1 MVSEETAIRS
11 TLTLGIVRQRYLE
24 HVGRDWLSAES
35 RQLLKRVVED
45 ELLKMQDPE
54 EEDLPLSSL
63 QKAKGSQ
70 AKRKREDGNEEEG
83 GGAKAKKSRVAESPP
98 ESPDS
103 GIEKVGNEEEKE
115 VPSEEDE
122 DVKEQKTSRRKAKG
136 AVLKEETS
144 EDEEEDLSS
153 ADEDAA
159 EVKKRKGAEK
169 KTKKAIP
176 KEETSDDEDLS
187 SADEEGSKQ
196 KKKATPA
203 GKKKQNFA
211 SAAKRQEGVRKRNS
225 DGDKKPEGEK
235 EDLERSGSGSD
246 GEMGGAG
253 PSDEEEEGGAAAT
266 PIAAEDSDSSSLPSL
281 DEGDDTTKA
290 KKEAKE
296 KKNVTKK
303 KQTSGGDKSL
313 AKVAKEEN
321 KAVSR
326 LKRYIAL
333 CGARRNYKKLLENC
347 RSVKSMVAVLKKELE
362 DLGVEGNPSIEKC
375 KKARLK
381 KEEAQELAELDSNN
395 IIFTPG
401 RPKRR
406 CVSSWPPPPAPP
418 SPPSAYKR
426 TMGSDS
432 DGEGSH
438 AGRGRRRGP
447 DWSGLKGVI
456 SDDGDSD

>member
-1 MVSEETAIRS
+1 MSQRAPHFTFTFKSCRTYSFFA

-45 ELLKMQDPE
+45 ELLKMQVGSRRWKEGLLFHHRAARGQFCRSVVPTE
-54 EEDLPLSSL
+54 PHRCSLST
-63 QKAKGSQ
+63 
-70 AKRKREDGNEEEG
+70 
-83 GGAKAKKSRVAESPP
+83 

-253 PSDEEEEGGAAAT
+253 PSDEEEEG
-266 PIAAEDSDSSSLPSL
+266 EDFL
-281 DEGDDTTKA
+281 
-290 KKEAKE
+290 
-296 KKNVTKK
+296 
-303 KQTSGGDKSL
+303 
-313 AKVAKEEN
+313 
-321 KAVSR
+321 AVSR

-362 DLGVEGNPSIEKC
+362 DLGVEVLRC
-375 KKARLK
+375 
-381 KEEAQELAELDSNN
+381 
-395 IIFTPG
+395 IFFFFFFF
-401 RPKRR
+401 
-406 CVSSWPPPPAPP
+406 SFPPLVAPP
-418 SPPSAYKR
+418 GWMALQMVQTLHTLSRGVETNCIIDTDVDNFASMQCR
-426 TMGSDS
+426 TYSI
-432 DGEGSH
+432 
-438 AGRGRRRGP
+438 
-447 DWSGLKGVI
+447 LII
-456 SDDGDSD
+456 S

>member
-1 MVSEETAIRS
+1 MSQRAPHFTFTFKSCRTYSFFASKPSQAIRRLLC

-45 ELLKMQDPE
+45 ELLKMQVGSRRWKEGLLFHHRAARGQSVVPTE
-54 EEDLPLSSL
+54 PHRCSLST
-63 QKAKGSQ
+63 
-70 AKRKREDGNEEEG
+70 
-83 GGAKAKKSRVAESPP
+83 

-253 PSDEEEEGGAAAT
+253 PSDEEEEG
-266 PIAAEDSDSSSLPSL
+266 EDFL
-281 DEGDDTTKA
+281 
-290 KKEAKE
+290 
-296 KKNVTKK
+296 
-303 KQTSGGDKSL
+303 
-313 AKVAKEEN
+313 EEN

-401 RPKRR
+401 T
-406 CVSSWPPPPAPP
+406 
-418 SPPSAYKR
+418 PSALNGATSPQNAGLRSPSARYR
-426 TMGSDS
+426 EVFLCLSFLVSGVLRIPPNAS
-432 DGEGSH
+432 
-438 AGRGRRRGP
+438 GRGGRKAEKKRKDEIRR
-447 DWSGLKGVI
+447 
-456 SDDGDSD
+456 

>member
-1 MVSEETAIRS
+1 MSQRAPHFTFTFKSCRTYSFFASKPSQAIRRLLC

-45 ELLKMQDPE
+45 ELLKMQVGSRRWKEGLLFHHRAARGQSVVPTE
-54 EEDLPLSSL
+54 PHRCSLST
-63 QKAKGSQ
+63 
-70 AKRKREDGNEEEG
+70 
-83 GGAKAKKSRVAESPP
+83 

-253 PSDEEEEGGAAAT
+253 PSDEEEEG
-266 PIAAEDSDSSSLPSL
+266 EDFL
-281 DEGDDTTKA
+281 
-290 KKEAKE
+290 
-296 KKNVTKK
+296 
-303 KQTSGGDKSL
+303 
-313 AKVAKEEN
+313 EEN